1 VDSQASILFRN
12 NRDGTFTDV
21 AVEAGVAYSE
31 DGGEQSGMGSAAG
44 DVDGDGHLDLTKTN
58 FIEDTAN
65 LYRNN
70 GDGSFEDYVHSSG
83 MGVNTKYM
91 GWGVAFL
98 DYDNDARPDIFMAN
112 GHIYVEIERLMREAS
127 YREAR
132 LLYRNMSGGK
142 MKDVSTLS
150 GPGVTARHASRGL
163 ATGDYDNDG
172 DVDVFITNMNERPS
186 LLRNDGGNQ
195 QPFLSIQLIG
205 HKSNRSAIGARVTVT
220 AAGHSQTQEV
230 RSGSSFLSHSDLR
243 LHFGLGSAKRVDVIE
258 VKWPYKGSVNV
269 VKDVAVNQFIKLEEG
284 KGIQQR

>member
-1 VDSQASILFRN
+1 YTKDVEKQPGRRAAS
-12 NRDGTFTDV
+12 
-21 AVEAGVAYSE
+21 
-31 DGGEQSGMGSAAG
+31 G

-132 LLYRNMSGGK
+132 LLYRN
-142 MKDVSTLS
+142 
-150 GPGVTARHASRGL
+150 
-163 ATGDYDNDG
+163 
-172 DVDVFITNMNERPS
+172 
-186 LLRNDGGNQ
+186 
-195 QPFLSIQLIG
+195 
-205 HKSNRSAIGARVTVT
+205 
-220 AAGHSQTQEV
+220 
-230 RSGSSFLSHSDLR
+230 
-243 LHFGLGSAKRVDVIE
+243 
-258 VKWPYKGSVNV
+258 
-269 VKDVAVNQFIKLEEG
+269 
-284 KGIQQR
+284 